1 MPDSRDFSTVLVK
14 DDRLMISDTISYGV
28 QKGAQQISAAVFEAT
43 SESPSSH
50 VYNVVVPSLETIVD
64 RHVLWQSTVTLRI
77 NATVDQTFQAVNIGL
92 RDALGPFPL
101 HSLVSSMSCTINN
114 NTVSVN
120 LKETLAPTI
129 RLLDRRE
136 IEQYSGSTPT
146 VF

>member
-28 QKGAQQISAAVFEAT
+28 QKGAQQISSAVLEAT

-64 RHVLWQSTVTLRI
+64 RHVLWQSTITLKI
-77 NATVDQTFQAVNIGL
+77 NATVAADRQAIFMGV
-92 RDALGPFPL
+92 RDALSAFPL

-120 LKETLAPTI
+120 LKETLGPTI
-129 RLLDRRE
+129 RMLDQRE
-136 IEQYSGSTPT
+136 LE
-146 VF
+146 